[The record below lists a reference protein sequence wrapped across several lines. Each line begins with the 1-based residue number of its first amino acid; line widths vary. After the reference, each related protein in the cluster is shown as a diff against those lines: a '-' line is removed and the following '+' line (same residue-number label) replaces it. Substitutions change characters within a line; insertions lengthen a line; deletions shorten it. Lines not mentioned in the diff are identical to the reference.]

1 MMIRFGANVKSNEL
15 VCWRARSGFAS
26 SDEIGAGAT
35 DGILDHIRYE
45 HGEDHADEPA
55 ENCNVRFVRSGAED
69 KGPGDEDA
77 EGHGAGVDEEP
88 GDGDAFV
95 FCVGVVDGEVVEE
108 EHAVEGFGEELYLCL
123 VCQSCFLVDTLRAH
137 SGVVITHQYVPAY

>member
-1 MMIRFGANVKSNEL
+1 MIRFGADVKGDEL
-15 VCWRARSGFAS
+15 VCGRARSGFAS
-26 SDEIGAGAT
+26 SDEIGTRTANSIFNHVG
-35 DGILDHIRYE
+35 DE

-55 ENCNVRFVRSGAED
+55 EDCNVRFVRSRAQD

-77 EGHGAGVDEEP
+77 EGYGAGVDEEP

-95 FCVGVVDGEVVEE
+95 FCVGIVDGEVVEE

-123 VCQSCFLVDTLRAH
+123 VCQSCFLVETERGH
-137 SGVVITHQYVPAY
+137 SGIVITHQYVPAY

>member
-1 MMIRFGANVKSNEL
+1 MIRFGADVKGDEL
-15 VCWRARSGFAS
+15 VCGRARSGFAS
-26 SDEIGAGAT
+26 SDEIGAGTT
-35 DGILDHIRYE
+35 DGVLDHVGDE

-55 ENCNVRFVRSGAED
+55 ENCNVRFVRSRAQD
-69 KGPGDEDA
+69 KGPGDEDG

-108 EHAVEGFGEELYLCL
+108 EHAVEGLGEELYLCL
-123 VCQSCFLVDTLRAH
+123 VCQFCFLVETARVH